1 MTAFKEEHVPLASR
15 IWISV
20 ADSSVAILQ
29 SLVATSAL
37 TYYFV
42 KLRGL
47 DTGLAGIVWLL
58 FGLWNAVNDP
68 LFGYL
73 SDRTKSALG
82 RRLPYIRYGAPI
94 FALGFGL
101 FWVDIPGTSGN
112 QMLMFWQMLVAL
124 FIYDSLYTAIAT
136 SIYIMPYEMA
146 VSNKARSTIYVWK
159 IIFMVFAIVV
169 PLVLERFKPDVGDL
183 AGISSFRWLMIGFGV
198 TMAIL
203 VFVSTYFYR
212 ENHFT
217 QAEEQPGFV
226 EAFKNCFK
234 NRSFVVFETISFTI
248 MFAQTC
254 IMLYF
259 TGSRDY
265 RWGGFVDQAARSLG
279 DQDQHPAD
287 GLGLCPGLRRV
298 AFRRALSHSGSFWL
312 PDVWLW
318 LCGWDVPDSPDER
331 RRGRFR

>member
-183 AGISSFRWLMIGFGV
+183 AGIRRTILPRQKNSLVLWKPSRTASRIVRSWFLKRFRLR
-198 TMAIL
+198 L
-203 VFVSTYFYR
+203 CLPKPVS
-212 ENHFT
+212 
-217 QAEEQPGFV
+217 
-226 EAFKNCFK
+226 C
-234 NRSFVVFETISFTI
+234 
-248 MFAQTC
+248 
-254 IMLYF
+254 
-259 TGSRDY
+259 
-265 RWGGFVDQAARSLG
+265 
-279 DQDQHPAD
+279 
-287 GLGLCPGLRRV
+287 
-298 AFRRALSHSGSFWL
+298 RASGSIL
-312 PDVWLW
+312 MN
-318 LCGWDVPDSPDER
+318 
-331 RRGRFR
+331 